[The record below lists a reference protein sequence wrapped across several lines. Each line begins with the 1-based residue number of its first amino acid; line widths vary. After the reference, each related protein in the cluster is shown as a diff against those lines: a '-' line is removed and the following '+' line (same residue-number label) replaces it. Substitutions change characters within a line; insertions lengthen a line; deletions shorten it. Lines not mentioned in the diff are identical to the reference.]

1 MMLSMFR
8 AAVLTLAIA
17 LTGLLLPL
25 PSTAEIYRYIDER
38 GTPFYVEGLD
48 SVPAQ
53 YRAGAI
59 PLGMRNSPASA
70 AAPSVAEKSEAAGST
85 TIRYTPGQRIVVDAK
100 INGGTSTRLLLDTG
114 ADTTLISPLVLSAA
128 GASLIRGGTS
138 TRITGVTGTSD
149 VQRVPVESIEIGEA
163 RVSGL
168 QVVAHD
174 MGQPGIDGLLGRD
187 FLDRFKVTID
197 SSTGIL
203 TITPK

>member
-1 MMLSMFR
+1 MIR
-8 AAVLTLAIA
+8 AAAIA
-17 LTGLLLPL
+17 LVLAGGVLAQPAA
-25 PSTAEIYRYIDER
+25 AEIYRYIDQG
-38 GTPFYVEGLD
+38 GTPFYVEGLEN
-48 SVPAQ
+48 VPAP
-53 YRAGAI
+53 YRASAA
-59 PLGMRNSPASA
+59 PLGMRNSPPSA
-70 AAPSVAEKSEAAGST
+70 DAPAAEKTEAAGSA
-85 TIRYTPGQRIVVDAK
+85 TIRYTPGQRIIVDAK
-100 INGGTSTRLLLDTG
+100 INGGTNSKLLLDTG

-128 GASLIRGGTS
+128 GTSLTRGGTM

-149 VQRVPVESIEIGEA
+149 VQRVAVESIEIGEA

-197 SSTGIL
+197 STTGVL

>member
-1 MMLSMFR
+1 MMLCMVR
-8 AAVLTLAIA
+8 AVAFALALVLVSAFQ
-17 LTGLLLPL
+17 PL
-25 PSTAEIYRYIDER
+25 SVAAEIYRYIDAR
-38 GTPFYVEGLD
+38 GTPVYVEGLE

-53 YRAGAI
+53 YRAIAV
-59 PLGMRNSPASA
+59 PLGMRNAPASA
-70 AAPSVAEKSEAAGST
+70 TTAPVPQKNEAAGST
-85 TIRYTPGQRIVVDAK
+85 TIRYTPGQRIIVDAK
-100 INGGTSTRLLLDTG
+100 INGDTATRLLLDTG

-138 TRITGVTGTSD
+138 ARIVGVTGGSE
-149 VQRVPVESIEIGEA
+149 VQRVAVESLEIGEA

-197 SSTGIL
+197 STTGVL
-203 TITPK
+203 TIAPK

>member
-1 MMLSMFR
+1 MMLAMFR
-8 AAVLTLAIA
+8 ASVLALAIA
-17 LTGLLLPL
+17 FAGVLLPL
-25 PSTAEIYRYIDER
+25 PATAEIYRYIDER
-38 GTPFYVEGLD
+38 GTPFYVEGLE

-53 YRAGAI
+53 YRAGAV

-70 AAPSVAEKSEAAGST
+70 AAPSATEKSEAAGST

-128 GASLIRGGTS
+128 GASVIRGGTI
-138 TRITGVTGTSD
+138 TRIAGVTGNTE
-149 VQRVPVESIEIGEA
+149 VQRVAVESLEVGEA
-163 RVSGL
+163 RVSQL
-168 QVVAHD
+168 SVVAHD

-197 SSTGIL
+197 STTGVL
-203 TITPK
+203 TIAPK

>member
-1 MMLSMFR
+1 MMLTMFR
-8 AAVLTLAIA
+8 AAAVALALVLA
-17 LTGLLLPL
+17 GVFQPL
-25 PSTAEIYRYIDER
+25 PVAAEIYRYIDAR
-38 GTPFYVEGLD
+38 GTPVYVEGLE

-53 YRAGAI
+53 YRAIAV

-70 AAPSVAEKSEAAGST
+70 ASAPEKSEAAGST
-85 TIRYTPGQRIVVDAK
+85 TIRYTPGQRIIVDAK
-100 INGGTSTRLLLDTG
+100 INGDTATRLLLDTG

-138 TRITGVTGTSD
+138 ARIIGVTGGSD
-149 VQRVPVESIEIGEA
+149 VQRVAVESIEIGEA
-163 RVSGL
+163 RVMGL

-197 SSTGIL
+197 STTGVLSIA
-203 TITPK
+203 PK

>member
-1 MMLSMFR
+1 MMLCMFR

-25 PSTAEIYRYIDER
+25 PATAEIYRYIDER

-53 YRAGAI
+53 YRAAAV

-203 TITPK
+203 TIAPK

>member
-1 MMLSMFR
+1 MMLVMLR

-17 LTGLLLPL
+17 LTGVLLPL
-25 PSTAEIYRYIDER
+25 PATAEIYRYIDER
-38 GTPFYVEGLD
+38 GNPFYVEGLH

-53 YRAGAI
+53 YRAGAV

-70 AAPSVAEKSEAAGST
+70 DAPSVAEKSEAAGST
-85 TIRYTPGQRIVVDAK
+85 TIRYTPGQRIVVEAK

-149 VQRVPVESIEIGEA
+149 VQRVPVDSIEIGEA
-163 RVSGL
+163 RVSQL
-168 QVVAHD
+168 SVVAHD

-197 SSTGIL
+197 SSTGL
-203 TITPK
+203 VTIAPK

>member
-1 MMLSMFR
+1 MMLSMLR
-8 AAVLTLAIA
+8 AAVLTLVIA
-17 LTGLLLPL
+17 LTGLVVPL
-25 PSTAEIYRYIDER
+25 PATAEIYRYIDDR
-38 GTPFYVEGLD
+38 GNPFYVEGLD

-53 YRAGAI
+53 YRAGAV

-70 AAPSVAEKSEAAGST
+70 DAPSVAEKSEAAGST

-149 VQRVPVESIEIGEA
+149 VQRVPVDSIEIGEA

-168 QVVAHD
+168 HVVAHD

-197 SSTGIL
+197 SSTGVL
-203 TITPK
+203 TIAPK

>member
-1 MMLSMFR
+1 MMLAMLR
-8 AAVLTLAIA
+8 AVAFALGLALAGVLQ
-17 LTGLLLPL
+17 PL
-25 PSTAEIYRYIDER
+25 PVAAEIYRYIDER
-38 GTPFYVEGLD
+38 GTPFYVEGLE
-48 SVPAQ
+48 SVPLQ
-53 YRAGAI
+53 YRAAAV

-70 AAPSVAEKSEAAGST
+70 ATPSAPEKTAAAGST
-85 TIRYTPGQRIVVDAK
+85 TIRYTPGQRIIVDAK
-100 INGGTSTRLLLDTG
+100 INGDTATRLLLDTG

-138 TRITGVTGTSD
+138 ARIVGVTGGSD
-149 VQRVPVESIEIGEA
+149 VQRVAVESLEIGEA

-197 SSTGIL
+197 STTGIL
-203 TITPK
+203 TIAPK

>member
-1 MMLSMFR
+1 MMLTMFR
-8 AAVLTLAIA
+8 AAAVALALA
-17 LTGLLLPL
+17 VCSVFQP
-25 PSTAEIYRYIDER
+25 PPVAAEILRYIDER
-38 GTPFYVEGLD
+38 GTPVYVEGLD
-48 SVPAQ
+48 SVPAK
-53 YRAGAI
+53 YRANAV

-70 AAPSVAEKSEAAGST
+70 VTPSAPEKAEAAGST
-85 TIRYTPGQRIVVDAK
+85 TIRYTPGQRIIVDAK
-100 INGGTSTRLLLDTG
+100 INGDTATRLLLDTG

-138 TRITGVTGTSD
+138 ARIVGVTGGSD
-149 VQRVPVESIEIGEA
+149 VQRVAVESLEIGEA

-197 SSTGIL
+197 STTGVL
-203 TITPK
+203 TIAPK

>member
-1 MMLSMFR
+1 MMLAMLR
-8 AAVLTLAIA
+8 AVAFALGLALAGVLQ
-17 LTGLLLPL
+17 PL
-25 PSTAEIYRYIDER
+25 PVAAEIYRYIDDR
-38 GTPFYVEGLD
+38 GTPFYVEGLE
-48 SVPAQ
+48 SVPMQ
-53 YRAGAI
+53 YRAAAV
-59 PLGMRNSPASA
+59 PLGRRNSPASA
-70 AAPSVAEKSEAAGST
+70 APSAPEKTEAAGST
-85 TIRYTPGQRIVVDAK
+85 TIRYTPGQRIVVEAK

-168 QVVAHD
+168 HVVAHD

-203 TITPK
+203 TIAPK